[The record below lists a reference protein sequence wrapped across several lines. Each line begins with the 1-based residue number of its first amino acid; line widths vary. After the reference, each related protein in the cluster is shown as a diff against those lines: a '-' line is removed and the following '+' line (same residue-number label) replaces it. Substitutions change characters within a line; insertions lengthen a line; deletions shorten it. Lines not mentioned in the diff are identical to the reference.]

1 MIIACP
7 KGSKSGG
14 PEALHQLA
22 DALGDIGVES
32 YLWDPHGQEVAVDKD
47 LYFAQYEVQWTEA
60 PPTKGDTLIIPEV
73 MGELIPRFYGTCQC
87 VFWWLSVDNFFIANK
102 LPLDILLQLFPKVI
116 HAAQS
121 SYAKAFLKLHK
132 VKDIVLLTDYINHDF
147 IKKHRDGVLDDEK
160 PFDIAIN
167 PVKGFDRTKQLLA
180 RCGDLNIVWLENLTR
195 DNVIKALTSSKLY
208 LDLGEHP
215 GTDRIP
221 REAALLGCVVITNL
235 RGSAANE
242 DDVPLG
248 KNFKLSDDKANFE
261 VVVEKKIREILK
273 NYELA
278 KTQQNS
284 YVGWIVNAELRF
296 ADEIEGLRVRLAM
309 DSYEI
314 SSTENLITDA
324 VERGYSRLDNM
335 IQERD
340 QLVGQLEEAVVQRDQ
355 AQHEIRA
362 IKSSLFGVPRH
373 PYES

>member
-1 MIIACP
+1 
-7 KGSKSGG
+7 
-14 PEALHQLA
+14 
-22 DALGDIGVES
+22 
-32 YLWDPHGQEVAVDKD
+32 
-47 LYFAQYEVQWTEA
+47 
-60 PPTKGDTLIIPEV
+60 
-73 MGELIPRFYGTCQC
+73 
-87 VFWWLSVDNFFIANK
+87 
-102 LPLDILLQLFPKVI
+102 
-116 HAAQS
+116 
-121 SYAKAFLKLHK
+121 
-132 VKDIVLLTDYINHDF
+132 
-147 IKKHRDGVLDDEK
+147 
-160 PFDIAIN
+160 
-167 PVKGFDRTKQLLA
+167 
-180 RCGDLNIVWLENLTR
+180 LNIVWLENLTR

-355 AQHEIRA
+355 ILVDRDRLSVERDDLVVDRDRLSLERDDLVVDRDQLVVQRDQMLVDRDRLSVERDDLVVDRDQLVGQLEEAVVQRDQAQHEIRA